1 MRIPLLAAAIAGC
14 LVISACSATATPT
27 PKPMP
32 TATATRTPA
41 PTATATPA
49 RTPTPTRTPTPAPT
63 ATPTLVLPS
72 QCPQGCT
79 THVQGCDI
87 KANINEDGVKI
98 YHTKSDQSYD
108 RTVIS
113 PDKGERWFCNEV
125 EAKAAGW
132 RPAAR

>member
-1 MRIPLLAAAIAGC
+1 MRCSLVAGALVGVLL
-14 LVISACSATATPT
+14 LSACAPAPAATATKAPTATRTAAPTHTATPT
-27 PKPMP
+27 
-32 TATATRTPA
+32 RTPA
-41 PTATATPA
+41 
-49 RTPTPTRTPTPAPT
+49 PTRTPTPAPS

-79 THVQGCDI
+79 THVQSCDI
-87 KANINEDGVKI
+87 KANISENGEKI
-98 YHTKSDQSYD
+98 FHTKSDQSYD

-113 PDKGERWFCNEV
+113 PDKGERWFCNDV